1 MKSNSTHGYNPL
13 KCFEWSIPVLAGL
26 FLLMLPFR
34 PSFAYTADSGN
45 ERRKC
50 VPTPRDSLGPFYKPG
65 APERQ
70 KVGEGYVLKGLVRS
84 AADCSALSRAKIEIW
99 LAGPDKQYDD
109 AHRAALYSGADGQ
122 YRFQSNFPP
131 PYMSRPSHIHIKV
144 SAPGHKELVT
154 QHYPGKGREEALFD
168 LVLEPS
174 GSAG

>member
-1 MKSNSTHGYNPL
+1 MKSNSTPGFLPL
-13 KCFEWSIPVLAGL
+13 KYFEWSIAVLAGL
-26 FLLMLPFR
+26 FLLTLLFW

-45 ERRKC
+45 ETRKC

-84 AADCSALSRAKIEIW
+84 AADCSTLSRVKIEFW

-109 AHRAALYSGADGQ
+109 AHRATLYSDADGA
-122 YRFQSNFPP
+122 YRFESNFPP

-154 QHYPGKGREEALFD
+154 QHYPGEGKREAVFD